1 MKRYVDTSV
10 LVGFVVNEVH
20 TTQTRHRMQ
29 DTRWLNVI
37 SDWTVTEF
45 YAVLAFK
52 LRTKQIT
59 SEVKREAKAFF
70 EHAKAAMFEIIA
82 VQRSDFTLA
91 TALGSRPELGYAPE
105 MHFIWRWLNASEA
118 RSGRW
123 TIALETLPKRL
134 A

>member
-20 TTQTRHRMQ
+20 TTQIRHRMQ

-45 YAVLAFK
+45 YAALAFK

-59 SEVKREAKAFF
+59 SEVKREAEAFF

-82 VQRSDFTLA
+82 VQRSDFRLA
-91 TALGSRPELGYAPE
+91 TALGSRPPTGVT
-105 MHFIWRWLNASEA
+105 RRRCASYGA
-118 RSGRW
+118 GATRRRH
-123 TIALETLPKRL
+123 ALDGGLSL
-134 A
+134 